1 MQRVDKSSCNLR
13 MAESDDI
20 VILLVE
26 AKGVNV
32 AVP

>member
-1 MQRVDKSSCNLR
+1 MQRVNKSSSDLW